1 MPKTLRNKWDECL
14 SYEKLLEA
22 HKLSKKSKGNRKE
35 IILFNLKQEEYIMN
49 LLEELKNNT
58 YKPSAYTSFYVY
70 EPKVRKIEKAKYLD
84 RIVNR
89 WLVDNFIKPVYVPK
103 FVYTT
108 YACIEGRGMHKA
120 CIDLQKM
127 MKHCKRIWNNYYI
140 LKMDISKFFNSI
152 DKEILLKM
160 LKKNIL
166 DKDVMNL
173 IEQIIYIQ
181 EKKVGIEIGNYSSQ
195 MFRKH
200 IFK

>member
-152 DKEILLKM
+152 DKEILLNI
-160 LKKNIL
+160 LKKNIK
-166 DKDVMNL
+166 DKDVINL
-173 IEQIIYIQ
+173 IVQILYIQ

-195 MFRKH
+195 MFRKY
-200 IFK
+200 ILK

>member
-173 IEQIIYIQ
+173 IEKIIYIQ
-181 EKKVGIEIGNYSSQ
+181 KKKIGIEIGNYSSQ
-195 MFRKH
+195 MFR
-200 IFK
+200 